1 MVAGWR
7 VRKLVFNPFGG
18 LCFEINA
25 SKVGGEGLKT
35 AIRFRASPSF
45 QDPQKQLYSR
55 VHRRVKVQAS
65 CAMEPT
71 VLNLHWAGI
80 GLWSLG
86 KKGIEGPVSGV
97 PKAVTSSKRG
107 RGSHNRL
114 LEYSWFKP
122 SASLPGLKA
131 AEEIPVKNGSE
142 VTENLQ
148 PDSCSK
154 PHGLME
160 GPSAGRSIK
169 RSRFSL
175 PSSTPS

>member
-1 MVAGWR
+1 MV
-7 VRKLVFNPFGG
+7 FHPFGG
-18 LCFEINA
+18 LCFGINA

-35 AIRFRASPSF
+35 AIRFCAAFSRSASPSF

-55 VHRRVKVQAS
+55 VYRRVKVQAS
-65 CAMEPT
+65 CATEPT

-86 KKGIEGPVSGV
+86 KKGIEGPVSGA
-97 PKAVTSSKRG
+97 PGTKGGHQLKKG

-122 SASLPGLKA
+122 SASLPDLKA

-142 VTENLQ
+142 VRKNLQ
-148 PDSCSK
+148 PGK